1 MWVISRRKQK
11 DEKIAR
17 LKQGDSA
24 YAESQELI
32 RLMKRDIEKEHLQVI
47 YEETT
52 SGCWF
57 IPVDNNKR
65 TS

>member
-1 MWVISRRKQK
+1 MWVISRRQQR

-24 YAESQELI
+24 FAESQELI
-32 RLMKRDIEKEHLQVI
+32 RLIKRDIEKEHLEVI
-47 YEETT
+47 CEETA

-57 IPVDNNKR
+57 IPKNRSK